1 MFVVN
6 NTFVSDR
13 SNAIPINVGG
23 TPAVTI
29 VNNIFDNYVTVINGT
44 HTGSVTNNLSGTNI
58 GFVNRAAYN
67 YQLESGSLAIDQGIS
82 PGSGSGFALTPAQEY
97 VHACDVR
104 TRPEVGT
111 LDLGAYEY
119 NDGGNNPPVLESVG
133 DQMIQAGQ
141 PIQLGI
147 QASDQD
153 PGSVLDYAATGT
165 N

>member
-29 VNNIFDNYVTVINGT
+29 VNDIFDNYVTVINGT

-67 YQLESGSLAIDQGIS
+67 YQLESGSLAIDQGIG

-111 LDLGAYEY
+111 LDLG
-119 NDGGNNPPVLESVG
+119 GLR
-133 DQMIQAGQ
+133 IQ
-141 PIQLGI
+141 
-147 QASDQD
+147 
-153 PGSVLDYAATGT
+153 
-165 N
+165 